1 MKEFRGRVAVITGA
15 GSGIGAA
22 LAQRCAEEGMRVVL
36 ADVERAAVEEVAE
49 KLRGHGAEALA
60 EVVDVRD
67 PSALDRLAL
76 RTWDSFGGCHLLVNN
91 AGVVAYRP
99 IAELEI
105 SDWRWILSVNLD
117 GVIHGLHAFVPRM
130 RAQGAPAHIVNT
142 ASMAGLIPLEGAGL
156 GAYAAS
162 KYAVVA
168 ISETLRMELAAEGI
182 GVSVVTPGGVAT
194 RINEAE
200 RNRPQELQRRTAT
213 PPPDMERVAGSRKS
227 LETPET
233 FLGPEAVAERI
244 LQGVRDDE
252 LYVITH
258 PSWLPLVRQRHAAL
272 EAAFLRA
279 SERGGD

>member
-1 MKEFRGRVAVITGA
+1 MKELRGRVAVITGA

-22 LAQRCAEEGMRVVL
+22 LARRCADEGMRVVL
-36 ADVERAAVEEVAE
+36 ADVERGAVEGVCEG
-49 KLRGHGAEALA
+49 LRRRGTEAVA

-67 PSALDRLAL
+67 PVALVKLADRSWAA
-76 RTWDSFGGCHLLVNN
+76 FGGCQLLVNN

-99 IAELEI
+99 IAELEL
-105 SDWRWILSVNLD
+105 SDWRWVLSVNLD

-130 RAQGAPAHIVNT
+130 RAQGGPAHIVNT

-168 ISETLRMELAAEGI
+168 ISETLRMELAPDGI
-182 GVSVVTPGGVAT
+182 GVSVVAPGGVAT

-200 RNRPQELQRRTAT
+200 RNRPQELQRHSAA
-213 PPPDMERVAGSRKS
+213 PPPDMERIAGARRS
-227 LETPET
+227 LERPET
-233 FLGPEAVAERI
+233 FLEPDAVALRI

-272 EAAFLRA
+272 ESAFERA
-279 SERGGD
+279 SARWGD

>member
-1 MKEFRGRVAVITGA
+1 MKDLRGRVAVITGA

-22 LAQRCAEEGMRVVL
+22 LAQRCADEGMRVVL
-36 ADVERAAVEEVAE
+36 ADVERGAVEGVTED
-49 KLRGHGAEALA
+49 LRRRGADALA

-67 PSALDRLAL
+67 PSALGRLAD
-76 RTWDSFGGCHLLVNN
+76 RTWEAFGGCHLLVNN

-130 RAQGAPAHIVNT
+130 RAQGGPAHIVNT

-168 ISETLRMELAAEGI
+168 ISETLRLELAADGI

-200 RNRPQELQRRTAT
+200 RNRPRELQRKGAV
-213 PPPDMERVAGSRKS
+213 PPPDMERIAGSRRS
-227 LETPET
+227 LERPES
-233 FLGPEAVAERI
+233 FLGPDAVAERI

-258 PSWLPLVRQRHAAL
+258 PSWLPLVRQRHAAV
-272 EAAFLRA
+272 EAAFERA
-279 SERGGD
+279 AARWGE

>member
-1 MKEFRGRVAVITGA
+1 
-15 GSGIGAA
+15 
-22 LAQRCAEEGMRVVL
+22 
-36 ADVERAAVEEVAE
+36 
-49 KLRGHGAEALA
+49 
-60 EVVDVRD
+60 
-67 PSALDRLAL
+67 
-76 RTWDSFGGCHLLVNN
+76 
-91 AGVVAYRP
+91 
-99 IAELEI
+99 
-105 SDWRWILSVNLD
+105 
-117 GVIHGLHAFVPRM
+117 
-130 RAQGAPAHIVNT
+130 
-142 ASMAGLIPLEGAGL
+142 
-156 GAYAAS
+156 
-162 KYAVVA
+162 
-168 ISETLRMELAAEGI
+168 
-182 GVSVVTPGGVAT
+182 VTPGGVAT